1 MQRHLATLAVLTLVV
16 AAIQAWCVW
25 NAVVPAQDAVRYVTL
40 AKAMQEHG
48 VLEVVC
54 ATHDEPLFPLLV
66 YGVHSAAEMVAGPDA
81 ISWLAA
87 AQGTAA
93 AAVVLTIFPLYG
105 LMLCVVPWHAAIA
118 GGIFYAAL
126 GSLARLG
133 ADGIADSTHLL
144 LLTTALLLAVLAWK
158 RLDRIAAPAVAP
170 SEPAEPKPAP
180 QARSVAAQVGWVA
193 LGCFAAG
200 LVAALATLARA
211 EAILLFPAWVAVLVC
226 RLAWRRGR
234 RAATFVAANT
244 WLAGWVAVLLP
255 YLHVAEV
262 PNLTVAAARLSAQ
275 PVGAVGLNELDPPE
289 HRPLRTRRLRTA
301 EGERLAFD
309 RKDPET
315 SLRRQGWLAAGREFL
330 KELPGAFHYW
340 IGILSIIG
348 LATLPAS
355 GRQRLADRF
364 IWSFWIVY
372 SIAIVTA
379 ASYLGYLATR
389 HVLPLVI
396 LGLGPAGLGT
406 MTVGAWLMR
415 VIGRRH
421 ANQTQTPPT
430 ATWPTLPAASKASW
444 AVATTVVLA
453 CLTRTLTPLHHGR
466 EPHRQA
472 AQWIA
477 QQETPGRVLDTRGWT
492 GLITGRET
500 YTYERAPLAWGDP
513 QLAFVVLEQH
523 ELTRDTARSRTMATL
538 LKQAGE
544 RVATFTNP
552 DGESGKG
559 VAIYRW
565 YPERLTMA
573 DPSKRTR

>member
-1 MQRHLATLAVLTLVV
+1 MRQHLATLAVLSLVV
-16 AAIQAWCVW
+16 AAIQVWCVW
-25 NAVVPAQDAVRYVTL
+25 HAVVPAQDAVRYVAL

-48 VLEVVC
+48 VWEVVC

-66 YGVHSAAEMVAGPDA
+66 YGVHSAAEWVAGPDA

-118 GGIFYAAL
+118 GGLFYAAL

-144 LLTTALLLAVLAWK
+144 LLTTALLLAVVTWK
-158 RLDRIAAPAVAP
+158 RLDRIAPVDASSDEAMEPEAVLAPRPV
-170 SEPAEPKPAP
+170 S
-180 QARSVAAQVGWVA
+180 AQVALVA

-200 LVAALATLARA
+200 LVAAFAALARA
-211 EAILLFPAWVAVLVC
+211 EAILLVPAWLAVLAC
-226 RLAWRRGR
+226 RLAWRSGR
-234 RAATFVAANT
+234 RIATFAAASS
-244 WLAGWVAVLLP
+244 WMLGWTVVLLP
-255 YLHVAEV
+255 YLYLAET
-262 PNLTVAAARLSAQ
+262 PNLALAAARLAAQ
-275 PVGAVGLNELDPPE
+275 PFGAAGLNELDEPE
-289 HRPLRTRRLRTA
+289 HRPLRTRRLRTE
-301 EGERLAFD
+301 EGERLSFD

-315 SLRRQGWLAAGREFL
+315 SLRREGWLAAGREFL

-340 IGILSIIG
+340 IGILSVIG
-348 LATLPAS
+348 LATLPPT
-355 GRQRLADRF
+355 GRRRLADRF

-372 SIAIVTA
+372 SFAIVIA
-379 ASYLGYLATR
+379 ASYLGYMATR

-396 LGLGPAGLGT
+396 LGLGPAGLGA

-415 VIGRRH
+415 LVAHRKGEQPATATSPWRRL
-421 ANQTQTPPT
+421 PT
-430 ATWPTLPAASKASW
+430 ATKASW
-444 AVATTVVLA
+444 AIVAAVVA
-453 CLTRTLTPLHHGR
+453 ICLTRTLPPLHHGR

-472 AQWIA
+472 AHWIA
-477 QQETPGRVLDTRGWT
+477 QQQTPGRVLDTRGWT

-500 YTYERAPLAWGDP
+500 YTYERASLAWADP
-513 QLAFVVLEQH
+513 QLVYVVLEQH

-544 RVATFTNP
+544 RVATFNNP
-552 DGESGKG
+552 TGDQGKG

-573 DPSKRTR
+573 QRRNRTR

>member
-1 MQRHLATLAVLTLVV
+1 MQRHLATLAVLALVV

-25 NAVVPAQDAVRYVTL
+25 HAVVPAQDAVRYVTL

-66 YGVHSAAEMVAGPDA
+66 YGVHSAAELVAGPDA
-81 ISWLAA
+81 ISWLTA

-105 LMLCVVPWHAAIA
+105 LMLCVVPWHAAIV

-158 RLDRIAAPAVAP
+158 RLDRIAAPADAALES
-170 SEPAEPKPAP
+170 SEPETATN
-180 QARSVAAQVGWVA
+180 ARSFAGQVAFVA

-200 LVAALATLARA
+200 LVAAMATLARA
-211 EAILLFPAWVAVLVC
+211 EAILLFPAWMAVLVC

-234 RAATFVAANT
+234 RAAAFAAAT
-244 WLAGWVAVLLP
+244 SWLAGWLAVLLP
-255 YLHVAEV
+255 YLQVAEA
-262 PNLTVAAARLSAQ
+262 PDLTVAAARLAAQ
-275 PVGAVGLNELDPPE
+275 PSGAAGLNELDEPE

-340 IGILSIIG
+340 IGILSVIG
-348 LATLPAS
+348 LATLPSA

-415 VIGRRH
+415 VIGRRG
-421 ANQTQTPPT
+421 ASQSQTQ
-430 ATWPTLPAASKASW
+430 ATVAWPSLPATSKAAW
-444 AVATTVVLA
+444 VVATAVVVA
-453 CLTRTLTPLHHGR
+453 CLTRTLVPLHHGR
-466 EPHRQA
+466 EPHRLA

-477 QQETPGRVLDTRGWT
+477 EQPTPGRVLDTRGWT
-492 GLITGRET
+492 GLITGRDT

-513 QLAFVVLEQH
+513 LLAFVVLEQH

-544 RVATFTNP
+544 CVATFTNP
-552 DGESGKG
+552 DGDRGKG

-565 YPERLTMA
+565 YPERLSMA